1 MYECAFLP
9 ATLVRVEQGTHN
21 LALAAE
27 IRAERAAS
35 GLTQAQLA
43 EKSGINYE
51 TLKFVLKG
59 TRPINVTQIV
69 QLSQAFGIE
78 PADLVERA
86 MARAQRM
93 NTGQE

>member
-1 MYECAFLP
+1 MAKLGP
-9 ATLVRVEQGTHN
+9 VEKGTHN

-35 GLTQAQLA
+35 GLTQMQLA

-69 QLSQAFGIE
+69 QLSRAFGIE
-78 PADLVERA
+78 PAVLVERA
-86 MARAQRM
+86 MARAERM
-93 NTGQE
+93 GADGAD

>member
-1 MYECAFLP
+1 M
-9 ATLVRVEQGTHN
+9 HN
-21 LALAAE
+21 RALAAE

-35 GLTQAQLA
+35 GLTQAELA
-43 EKSGINYE
+43 EKSGINYQ
-51 TLKFVLKG
+51 TLKLLLKG

-78 PADLVERA
+78 PAVLVERA

-93 NTGQE
+93 SPGQEGD